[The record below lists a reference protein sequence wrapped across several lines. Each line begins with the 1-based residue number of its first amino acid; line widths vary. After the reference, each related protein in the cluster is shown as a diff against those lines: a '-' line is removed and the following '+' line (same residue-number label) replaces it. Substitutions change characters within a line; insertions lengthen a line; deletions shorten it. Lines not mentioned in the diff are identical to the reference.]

1 MKESLRERPGRLSR
15 EIQEHLR
22 GAGAD
27 LESLRWFLVERESLS
42 PLEAEELAGAVAE
55 RLNREKFPP
64 ITEMELMLTEQC
76 DQRCDYCFVEEKN
89 SERPMDSSTARQA
102 VDFLFRESRQSPRV
116 RILFFGGEP
125 LLAWDRIREV
135 TVYAEELGRRS
146 GQEVAFNMTTN
157 ASLLD
162 RERCEFLARHRIK
175 YLISIDGGR
184 EVHDRHRKRPDGRS
198 SYRLIV
204 DNLSLLKQYQPW
216 LGARVTV
223 HPDTAAGLPESFSHL
238 VELGFGQFLIGPASG
253 VEWSD
258 RDLDLYRDGMIEIAR
273 RLKRELVRGRK
284 LRVNA
289 LEESLRMRSGKRN
302 YRGCR
307 AGRQSITVTGDGL
320 IHPCSKML
328 GVAGREGL
336 PPLGTLERGITALNY
351 RLRLCGLIPAGN
363 SACSACPWEDLCP
376 GGCFAVNYQETGDIF
391 QPAPFECRIQKRTV
405 EMMRA
410 AEPILGPEYFQ
421 AAAEKLRRKSPRPR
435 RPRPAHPLVHSSRRL
450 VVAAAGGGGARPGP
464 GRHHL
469 ALAASGI

>member
-1 MKESLRERPGRLSR
+1 MMRKELPTMPDRLS
-15 EIQEHLR
+15 EQIQDHLR
-22 GAGAD
+22 RPGAD
-27 LESLRWFLVERESLS
+27 LNSLRRYLS
-42 PLEAEELAGAVAE
+42 GLKNLQPPEAE
-55 RLNREKFPP
+55 RLASAVFRDLNEKSFPP

-76 DQRCDYCFVEEKN
+76 DQRCDYCFVEGKN
-89 SERPMDSSTARQA
+89 SDCTMDSATARQA
-102 VDFLFRESRQSPRV
+102 VDFLFWESRQSPRV

-125 LLAWDRIREV
+125 LLAWDRILEV

-162 RERCEFLARHRIK
+162 RERCEFLASHRIK

-198 SYRLIV
+198 SYRLIA
-204 DNLSLLKQYQPW
+204 DKLPLLKRYQPW

-223 HPDTAAGLPESFSHL
+223 HPDTVAGLPESFSHL
-238 VELGFGQFLIGPASG
+238 VELGFAQFLIGPASG
-253 VEWSD
+253 VEWTD

-273 RLKRELVRGRK
+273 RLKRELDRGRK

-289 LEESLRMRSGKRN
+289 LEESLQMRSGKRN

-307 AGRQSITVTGDGL
+307 AGRQSITVTGDGF

-336 PPLGTLERGITALNY
+336 PPLGTLEEGITALNY
-351 RLRLCGLIPAGN
+351 RLRLCGMIPADN
-363 SACSACPWEDLCP
+363 SACSVCPWEDLCP

-391 QPAPFECRIQKRTV
+391 QPAPFECRVQERTV

-410 AEPILGPEYFQ
+410 AEPILGQEYFK
-421 AAAEKLRRKSPRPR
+421 AAAARLRRKSP
-435 RPRPAHPLVHSSRRL
+435 
-450 VVAAAGGGGARPGP
+450 
-464 GRHHL
+464 
-469 ALAASGI
+469 